1 MDPTTHLF
9 DFETSNLVLFNVDAV
24 EKNFLN
30 PLSEDIKT
38 KRSITNHVSTKIP
51 APRRY
56 ILPNWNGVVHGLGE
70 GKSKTLP
77 NWRDAKHKTRLNWRD
92 AQHKTL
98 FNRRNPKHKTLPNWR
113 DAKYKTLPNWRDA
126 KHKTL
131 PNWMGESKIKTK
143 NIDCFGTPLPFDE
156 EIGDNSD
163 DEVLVINDFPTRQ
176 SIENFGRPS
185 TDFKS
190 PPIVYQP
197 RRNSDTYS
205 NYDYHGIYVS
215 KRTKK
220 RELILTSDFKLR
232 QRRKPKFIF
241 RIQMNSA
248 WLRAAK
254 VHKQGQSDKF
264 VKSVILQPRLLPL
277 KITSRKQICED
288 LANVNINHNFSE
300 RMRRFN
306 QSVALEELRLL
317 IPSLNR
323 EIVRSASKLKIL
335 NEAAELSKEL
345 NSTESRLESELSLLR
360 KRNLKLKWRLKSL
373 TNPQF
378 ILPH

>member
-24 EKNFLN
+24 EKNIIN

-38 KRSITNHVSTKIP
+38 KRSITNHVSTIIP

-77 NWRDAKHKTRLNWRD
+77 NWRDAK
-92 AQHKTL
+92 
-98 FNRRNPKHKTLPNWR
+98 FKTLPNWQ
-113 DAKYKTLPNWRDA
+113 DA
-126 KHKTL
+126 KHTL
-131 PNWMGESKIKTK
+131 PNWMGESKTKTK
-143 NIDCFGTPLPFDE
+143 NIDFFGTPIPFDE
-156 EIGDNSD
+156 EVGDNSD

-176 SIENFGRPS
+176 TIDNFGRPS

-215 KRTKK
+215 KRTMK
-220 RELILTSDFKLR
+220 RELILTSDIKLR

-241 RIQMNSA
+241 RILMNSA

-254 VHKQGQSDKF
+254 VHKKGQSDKF
-264 VKSVILQPRLLPL
+264 VKSVILQPRVLPL
-277 KITSRKQICED
+277 KITARKQMCED
-288 LANVNINHNFSE
+288 SANVNKNHNFSE
-300 RMRRFN
+300 RMRRFH

-323 EIVRSASKLKIL
+323 EIVRSVSKLKIL
-335 NEAAELSKEL
+335 NEAAELCKGL
-345 NSTESRLESELSLLR
+345 NSTESRLEMELSLLR